1 MSKPLS
7 KLPSTIWILSAGL
20 LCVGAGQ
27 SVIFITI
34 PPLARDLG
42 LSEIQIGSIFAS
54 SALAW
59 MILSP
64 FWGKLSDRIGRKK
77 VVIIGL
83 VGFSISLMLFS
94 LTISLGEKGV
104 LHGSILFA
112 LLIAAR
118 LINGMFGS
126 ATRPSSGAWVADIT
140 DAEDRSRAFARLD
153 SGFSMGRILGPAL
166 AGFLLLISYTAPFY
180 LFAFMAFIVMILIT
194 REKAYKGSQ
203 ILSKDHIFIKTYDPR
218 VWPFLV
224 VSAAFGI
231 CNAALVQTSSFYF
244 QDVIV
249 PFSENYIAIASAGFM
264 LTALGILSGQLII
277 ADRLQT
283 SPGSLIRAGAVFL
296 CLSLLGI
303 ALSNS
308 LLEIYTSLF
317 FYGVGGGMLGPGI
330 SSSLSLS
337 VGKENQGAASGFLGM
352 VIPIGHVISP
362 LIAMP
367 LYVLSPKAP
376 YLLGVFVMLVAIV
389 FIFSNSRHQWIR
401 KKGYRE
407 LPIKTIEDS
416 LDIG

>member
-1 MSKPLS
+1 MSKQLS
-7 KLPSTIWILSAGL
+7 KLPSSIWILSAGL

-42 LSEIQIGSIFAS
+42 LSEVQIGSIFAS

-64 FWGKLSDRIGRKK
+64 YWGKLSDRIGRKK
-77 VVIIGL
+77 IVITGLIG
-83 VGFSISLMLFS
+83 FAISLVLFS
-94 LTISLGEKGV
+94 LTISLGQKGI
-104 LHGSILFA
+104 LQGSVLFA

-140 DAEDRSRAFARLD
+140 NPEDRSRAFARLD
-153 SGFSMGRILGPAL
+153 SGFSMGRIIGPAL

-180 LFAFMAFIVMILIT
+180 LFAFMAFIVIILIT
-194 REKAYKGSQ
+194 RQKAYKGSKL
-203 ILSKDHIFIKTYDPR
+203 LSKDHVFIKTYDPR
-218 VWPFLV
+218 VWPFLI

-231 CNAALVQTSSFYF
+231 CNASLVQTSSFYF

-249 PFSENYIAIASAGFM
+249 PGSENYIAMASVGFM
-264 LTALGILSGQLII
+264 LSALGILTGQLII

-283 SPGSLIRAGAVFL
+283 SPGSLIRAGTLFL
-296 CLSLLGI
+296 SLSLLGV
-303 ALSNS
+303 ALSSS
-308 LLEIYTSLF
+308 LVEIYISLF
-317 FYGVGGGMLGPGI
+317 LYGIGGGMLGPGI

-367 LYVLSPKAP
+367 LYTLSPKAP
-376 YLLGVFVMLVAIV
+376 YLLGVLVMVLAVA
-389 FIFSNSRHQWIR
+389 FINFNSRHQWIR

-407 LPIKTIEDS
+407 VPLKTVQDS
-416 LDIG
+416 LDIS